1 MLWVQSGGNIMS
13 IDPVCGIKVD
23 DSRSEFVERDG
34 RKFFFCSE
42 LCRQKFLSVP
52 EKKSASR
59 WRRLRRLREKGALIY
74 ARLRPRAG
82 RKMPKELRADNVGIL
97 AESLPWGVRDGGFED
112 LVGRIKTGAI
122 HNGNKVQLFFCG
134 EEAFSSVIQAAENA
148 KNEIL
153 LETYILKDDDT
164 GRRLIKVLGVAAS
177 RGVKVRVLADAY
189 GSWTTRR
196 KFWSRMQDMGIDVRL
211 FHPFWSNF
219 RNILFRDHRKIIVI
233 DRSVS
238 FTGGMNVANEYGFLR
253 HRRGRSFHDTHV
265 RIEGP
270 AAWEMT
276 LVFGEGWGRSG
287 GASLHLP
294 PLVRTD
300 MDGVRTM
307 VLDSRSGRGHGEMAS
322 VLAALVGAS
331 RKRLWITN
339 SYFAPNRTAIQ
350 HLTRAARRG
359 VDVRLL
365 LPGPSDIPL
374 VRHAGHGNYSEL
386 LANGVRIYEYQSAT
400 LHAKT
405 IVADDYVSVVGSS
418 NLDFRSFYFN
428 AECNALIF
436 DDETGQRMSQA
447 FLDDLGNSMEIK
459 FETWRRRPLAHRFI
473 DFAAHCLSPLL

>member
-1 MLWVQSGGNIMS
+1 MS
-13 IDPVCGIKVD
+13 TDPVCGIKVD
-23 DSRSEFVERDG
+23 EECAAFVEHDG

-42 LCRQKFLSVP
+42 GCRQKFLSAP
-52 EKKSASR
+52 EGKAAFR
-59 WRRLRRLREKGALIY
+59 WRRLKRLREKGALIY
-74 ARLRPRAG
+74 ARLRPRPG
-82 RKMPKELRADNVGIL
+82 RKLPKELRADKVGIL
-97 AESLPWGVRDGGFED
+97 AEDLSWGVRDGGFEN
-112 LVGRIKTGAI
+112 LVGCIKSGAI
-122 HNGNKVQLFFCG
+122 HNGNSVQLFFCG
-134 EEAFSSVIQAAENA
+134 EEAFSSVLQAVENA
-148 KNEIL
+148 ENEIL

-164 GRRLIKVLGVAAS
+164 GMRLIKMLGIAAA

-189 GSWTTRR
+189 GSWTTKR
-196 KFWSRMQDMGIDVRL
+196 KFWRRMQEMGIEVRL

-219 RNILFRDHRKIIVI
+219 RNVLFRDHRKIIVV
-233 DRSVS
+233 DRRIS

-253 HRRGRSFHDTHV
+253 RRRGRSFHDTHV

-287 GASLHLP
+287 GASLHLS
-294 PLVRTD
+294 PLIRTD
-300 MDGVRTM
+300 ADGVRTM

-350 HLTRAARRG
+350 LLTRAARRG

-365 LPGPSDIPL
+365 LPGPSDIPI

-386 LANGVRIYEYQSAT
+386 LANGVRIYEYQSAV

-436 DDETGQRMSQA
+436 DDDTGQRMSQA
-447 FLDDLGNSMEIK
+447 FQDDLKNSLEIR
-459 FETWRRRPLAHRFI
+459 FETWKKRPLSHRLV
-473 DFAAHCLSPLL
+473 DFVAHCLSPLL